1 MNARQSAALLKD
13 PASVAILTG
22 QQAGVFGGPLYT
34 LLKAVTALQV
44 ARRVREE
51 HETPAVAVF
60 WVDEEDHDWDEIR
73 SAQILDAEFNPCRV
87 TVPDVDGAGSQMVS
101 RLVFDASIND
111 AIAELERRLAPTE
124 FTTEVLAQLRAHYR
138 PGAGVARAFASWL
151 DALLGHQ
158 GLVVFE
164 SADPAAKGLVGDLFV
179 RELEHPG
186 RTAALAHE
194 AAAEMTRLG
203 HQPQVEPGGDSVA
216 LFYLDEGGR
225 QAIKRRDGSYAVGED
240 VRPAGALI
248 DEVRSSPER
257 FSPNVLLRPLVQDR
271 LFPTVCYVS
280 GPSELAYQAQ
290 LKRLYREFGVEVPLL
305 YPRATATL
313 LDSAALRFLDRHHL
327 PLEALHAQ
335 DDSALNHVL
344 ESLLPPTIERAL
356 EDTGQDVARRAEGA
370 QAGTRPARPDAGR
383 CGRHHGRARAGR
395 AQVTAPQDR
404 ACGQTQRRHAPSPV
418 PSDTQSGVSGR
429 SPAGTRP
436 ESDLRVE
443 SLRTHARRPPA
454 RSPAGRHGEA
464 LLADAVE
471 AWGLAPEGLNPMPF
485 DPDYVRLVLNENF
498 EDTKALFL
506 TPLMRIH
513 YAHLVMLAEQRIIPR
528 ADAQRIRDALDG
540 IDLEAVQ
547 QVRYDGRCE
556 DLFFY
561 LEGLVTR
568 ACGEEAAGHLHT
580 ARSRNDI
587 DMTLYRMRL
596 RELVLDLIEAT
607 LSVRAVFSDLATRHV
622 RTIFPAHTHTQPAQP
637 TTVAHVLLAAIEQL
651 ERDTARL
658 LAAFASVNR
667 NPLGACA
674 ITGTGFPIDRTR
686 TTELLGFDEPTG
698 NTYGSIAAVDY
709 LLESVAAA
717 SVLLV
722 GLGRILQDLLLWS
735 SREFG
740 YLRLPDGFVQSSSV
754 MPQKRNP
761 VALEHARALAS
772 KALGQALAIPV
783 AVHNTPF
790 GDVVDTEDDLQ
801 PLVASVFKD
810 AGRAAGLTAASMRHA
825 EFDAALMRERA
836 TVGWVT
842 ITELAD
848 TLARDHGLSF
858 RTGHAIA
865 AAVVREAGR
874 QPHARVADLLTQAAA
889 GLGRD
894 IRLSED
900 EIARVLS
907 PEHFVDVRKTLG
919 GPSPEVAG
927 RAIDVARA
935 HLDADRAATAGL
947 RLGLATAEQRLTEA
961 AEEL

>member
-1 MNARQSAALLKD
+1 MAVSGVVRAAIDIRRFPWIRPLVGAYTHDFASVAPLFAGDPADPDAWKQTIRRVQRAPRDREQLAALLERQLERRGASMNARQSAALLKD

-44 ARRVREE
+44 ARRVRED

-290 LKRLYREFGVEVPLL
+290 LKRLYREFGLEVPLL

-356 EDTGQDVARRAEGA
+356 EDTGQDVARRAEALKQELARLDPTLAGA
-370 QAGTRPARPDAGR
+370 VD
-383 CGRHHGRARAGR
+383 
-395 AQVTAPQDR
+395 
-404 ACGQTQRRHAPSPV
+404 
-418 PSDTQSGVSGR
+418 
-429 SPAGTRP
+429 
-436 ESDLRVE
+436 
-443 SLRTHARRPPA
+443 
-454 RSPAGRHGEA
+454 
-464 LLADAVE
+464 
-471 AWGLAPEGLNPMPF
+471 
-485 DPDYVRLVLNENF
+485 
-498 EDTKALFL
+498 
-506 TPLMRIH
+506 
-513 YAHLVMLAEQRIIPR
+513 
-528 ADAQRIRDALDG
+528 
-540 IDLEAVQ
+540 
-547 QVRYDGRCE
+547 
-556 DLFFY
+556 
-561 LEGLVTR
+561 
-568 ACGEEAAGHLHT
+568 
-580 ARSRNDI
+580 
-587 DMTLYRMRL
+587 
-596 RELVLDLIEAT
+596 
-607 LSVRAVFSDLATRHV
+607 
-622 RTIFPAHTHTQPAQP
+622 
-637 TTVAHVLLAAIEQL
+637 TTVARVQDVLKSLHHKIVHAAKRKDDTLRRQFHRTRNLAFPEGHQQ
-651 ERDTARL
+651 ERALNLIFALNRYGPTLGDRL
-658 LAAFASVNR
+658 LEVL
-667 NPLGACA
+667 PVD
-674 ITGTGFPIDRTR
+674 TGKH
-686 TTELLGFDEPTG
+686 
-698 NTYGSIAAVDY
+698 Y
-709 LLESVAAA
+709 LL
-717 SVLLV
+717 
-722 GLGRILQDLLLWS
+722 
-735 SREFG
+735 
-740 YLRLPDGFVQSSSV
+740 
-754 MPQKRNP
+754 
-761 VALEHARALAS
+761 
-772 KALGQALAIPV
+772 
-783 AVHNTPF
+783 
-790 GDVVDTEDDLQ
+790 
-801 PLVASVFKD
+801 
-810 AGRAAGLTAASMRHA
+810 
-825 EFDAALMRERA
+825 
-836 TVGWVT
+836 
-842 ITELAD
+842 
-848 TLARDHGLSF
+848 TL
-858 RTGHAIA
+858 
-865 AAVVREAGR
+865 
-874 QPHARVADLLTQAAA
+874 
-889 GLGRD
+889 
-894 IRLSED
+894 
-900 EIARVLS
+900 
-907 PEHFVDVRKTLG
+907 
-919 GPSPEVAG
+919 
-927 RAIDVARA
+927 
-935 HLDADRAATAGL
+935 
-947 RLGLATAEQRLTEA
+947 
-961 AEEL
+961 